1 MTNISVT
8 ETTPLLIEA
17 RQEPNADEVL
27 VITVDGSDD
36 ANVQAVVEPH
46 GQSDAGLLA
55 MPVSPISKDPGND
68 FHALGPMEI
77 SPSNRRFILAGIWM
91 GTCLAVSTTRALF
104 ELGDF
109 F

>member
-46 GQSDAGLLA
+46 GQSDAGLLTI
-55 MPVSPISKDPGND
+55 PVSPISSPSKDPGND
-68 FHALGPMEI
+68 FRTLGPMEI

-91 GTCLAVSTTRALF
+91 GTCLAVSTTRPY
-104 ELGDF
+104 
-109 F
+109 